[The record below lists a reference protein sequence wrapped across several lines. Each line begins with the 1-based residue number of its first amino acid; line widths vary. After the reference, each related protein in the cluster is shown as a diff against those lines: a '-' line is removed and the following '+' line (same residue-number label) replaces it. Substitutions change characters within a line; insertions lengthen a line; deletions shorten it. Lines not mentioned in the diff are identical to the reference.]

1 MLFRIDVYMPA
12 PLVERS
18 YLDEGLT
25 EFMQH
30 NTYVIIYHSSWSIC
44 FIIEHK
50 LNLIGT
56 TPPAPLGKD
65 SFSPTNILKSR
76 IWVSFIEIDFIGYNS
91 GI

>member
-12 PLVERS
+12 PLEETRDPDDCLS
-18 YLDEGLT
+18 K
-25 EFMQH
+25 FMKQ
-30 NTYVIIYHSSWSIC
+30 NINVIIYHSSWSIC